1 MINMNTTF
9 WQDFTIADRFGE
21 DAVKDT
27 YRRAFA
33 EWKSN
38 YRYLTELVMVLN
50 WKIWDHYEKNNKE
63 LASLYNELWIKADN
77 YTLDN
82 LKDDELTYFLTITD

>member
-1 MINMNTTF
+1 MINMDITPWEIFTT
-9 WQDFTIADRFGE
+9 ADGFGA
-21 DAVKDT
+21 DAVRDT

-33 EWKSN
+33 AWKSD

-63 LASLYNELWIKADN
+63 LASLYNELWTKADN
-77 YTLDN
+77 YALDN

>member
-33 EWKSN
+33 EWKLD
-38 YRYLTELVMVLN
+38 YKYLTELVMVLN

-77 YTLDN
+77 YALDN
-82 LKDDELTYFLTITD
+82 LKDDELTYFLTTTD

>member
-33 EWKSN
+33 EWKLD
-38 YRYLTELVMVLN
+38 YKYLTELVMVLN

-77 YTLDN
+77 YALDN